1 MRVKKLLQVA
11 DNIRND
17 AEVEITATKVCMDAD
32 IATAT
37 KDLISQDISIQMD
50 ASEKVKFLSSITSLT
65 IRLPAFDH
73 ICHNDKKYLK
83 IKSNEFLFAK
93 SSLTES
99 S

>member
-37 KDLISQDISIQMD
+37 KDLISQDI
-50 ASEKVKFLSSITSLT
+50 
-65 IRLPAFDH
+65 
-73 ICHNDKKYLK
+73 
-83 IKSNEFLFAK
+83 
-93 SSLTES
+93 
-99 S
+99 

>member
-1 MRVKKLLQVA
+1 
-11 DNIRND
+11 
-17 AEVEITATKVCMDAD
+17 MDAD

-37 KDLISQDISIQMD
+37 KDLISQDISIQME
-50 ASEKVKFLSSITSLT
+50 AQEKVKFLSSITSLS

-73 ICHNDKKYLK
+73 ICHNNKKYLK

>member
-1 MRVKKLLQVA
+1 
-11 DNIRND
+11 
-17 AEVEITATKVCMDAD
+17 MDAD

-37 KDLISQDISIQMD
+37 KDLISQDISIHMEAQ
-50 ASEKVKFLSSITSLT
+50 EKVKFLSSITSLS

-73 ICHNDKKYLK
+73 IYHNNKKYLK

-99 S
+99 SSSGDEIVIVPTDDPKLKAVIIPQACLT